1 VGSDEGPRR
10 DGHDLAHEG
19 RTDPLIRGR
28 QATTLVT
35 IGVFKLS
42 KSLLLAAL
50 ALGLLHWAPRDIAAE
65 LVRLATA
72 VHVDPDG
79 RHLGRAVDAI
89 AALDGWRVT
98 AIRAGLFV
106 YSALFLT
113 EGIGLVLRKRW
124 GEYWGLIVTGSFVP
138 LEIYESAR
146 HPGALRIGV
155 LLVNLV
161 IVWYLAR
168 SLRRGS

>member
-1 VGSDEGPRR
+1 VVSGEGSRR
-10 DGHDLAHEG
+10 DGRDLAHEG
-19 RTDPLIRGR
+19 RIGPLIRGS
-28 QATTLVT
+28 QATTLIT

-50 ALGLLHWAPRDIAAE
+50 ALGLLHWAPHDIAAA
-65 LVRLATA
+65 LTRLATA

-79 RHLGRAVDAI
+79 RYLGRAIHTI

-98 AIRAGLFV
+98 ALSAGLLV

-138 LEIYESAR
+138 LELYESAR
-146 HPGALRIGV
+146 HPRALRIGV
-155 LLVNLV
+155 LLVNLA